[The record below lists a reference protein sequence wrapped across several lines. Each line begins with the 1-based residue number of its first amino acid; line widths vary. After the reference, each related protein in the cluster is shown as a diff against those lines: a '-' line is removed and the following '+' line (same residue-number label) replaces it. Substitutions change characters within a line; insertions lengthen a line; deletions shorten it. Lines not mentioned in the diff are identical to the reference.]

1 MALGL
6 IQLLLICSF
15 IVFITMPVAFVV
27 LGCAY
32 LFTGKHGRGVLITGF
47 FILGALASG
56 LAVWQLVPSEWTLPF
71 WTTVKATVDAEK
83 YGHAVEHY
91 AEGVVM
97 IMTFAAVLGGA
108 ACAGTAALGT
118 RLLRRFAHT

>member
-6 IQLLLICSF
+6 IQLLLICGF
-15 IVFITMPVAFVV
+15 IVFITLPVAFVV
-27 LGCAY
+27 LGCNY
-32 LFTGKHGRGVLITGF
+32 LLKGNHGRSVLVAGF

-56 LAVWQLVPSEWTLPF
+56 FAIWQLVPSECTLPF
-71 WTTVKATVDAEK
+71 WTTPKATVDAEK

-97 IMTFAAVLGGA
+97 MMTFAALLGGA
-108 ACAGTAALGT
+108 ACAGAAALGI